1 MSRGKQVSRA
11 FFLDNFA
18 RARILFL
25 TLGLRIFRAMSQG
38 SLNIFFVASEATPYA
53 KTGGLADVAGALPK
67 ALVRLGQRASLAM
80 PRYNFESI
88 EAAGKKLFELEFQFG
103 HEARRSAIYADFSRE
118 VPVYFIDAPEYF
130 CRGRLYGEPDDA
142 ERFAYFSRASLE
154 LAQALG
160 ERVDIIHLNDWMTGL
175 AAAYLRATHL
185 NGAELANSKVLFTI
199 HNLAFQGLFD
209 PGLLSKFGLPWQIYR
224 TEGGIEFYGRASAL
238 KAGIVFSDAISTV
251 SRRYSQEIQTPE
263 FGEGFDGL
271 LRARSKDLY
280 GILNGVDYEEWNPE
294 TDPHI
299 AANYSIRDLSGKREC
314 KRDLLGTFNLPE
326 EMDRPLIGCI
336 ARLSDQK
343 GFDLVLEAID
353 RILDRGVKFVLLG
366 SGEHRYERAF
376 QALAGA
382 RPSQVGVHIGFSNE
396 LAHKIEAGADMFLMP
411 SRFEPCGLNQMYS
424 LRYGTVP
431 IVRGVGGLD
440 DTVENF
446 NRATLSGNGF
456 KFYEYKSER
465 LLEKVYEALLV
476 YSDGGMWRTLMLN
489 GMRADH
495 SWEASARQ
503 YIELYGA
510 MVGSRAPAMV

>member
-1 MSRGKQVSRA
+1 MSE
-11 FFLDNFA
+11 
-18 RARILFL
+18 
-25 TLGLRIFRAMSQG
+25 G
-38 SLNIFFVASEATPYA
+38 SLNVFFIASEATPYA

-67 ALVRLGQRASLAM
+67 ALFRLGQRASLVM
-80 PRYNFESI
+80 PRYNVEKI
-88 EAAGKKLFELEFQFG
+88 EAAGKKLFELKFQFG
-103 HEARRSAIYADFSRE
+103 HQARSSAIYVDSW
-118 VPVYFIDAPEYF
+118 VGIPVYFVDAPEYF

-154 LAQALG
+154 LVRALG
-160 ERVDIIHLNDWMTGL
+160 EKVDVLHLNDWMTGL
-175 AAAYLRATHL
+175 AAAYLRTIYLGDA
-185 NGAELANSKVLFTI
+185 ALADSKILFTI

-209 PGLLSKFGLPWQIYR
+209 PGLLPKFGLPWQIYR
-224 TEGGIEFYGRASAL
+224 TEGGIEFYGQASAL

-251 SRRYSQEIQTPE
+251 SKRYSQEIQTPE
-263 FGEGFDGL
+263 FGHGFDGL
-271 LRARSKDLY
+271 LRARSRDLF
-280 GILNGVDYEEWNPE
+280 GILNGVDYQEWNPE

-299 AANYSIRDLSGKREC
+299 AANYSIRDLSGKGEC
-314 KRDLLGTFNLPE
+314 KRDLLRVFGLTE
-326 EMDRPLIGCI
+326 ELDRPLIGCI

-353 RILDRGVKFVLLG
+353 RILDEGARFVLLG
-366 SGEHRYERAF
+366 SGEPKYERAF
-376 QALAGA
+376 QSLSRA

-440 DTVENF
+440 DTIEDF
-446 NRATLSGNGF
+446 DRATLSGNGF
-456 KFYEYKSER
+456 KFYDYNSGR
-465 LLEKVYEALLV
+465 LLEKVCEALLV
-476 YSDGGMWRTLMLN
+476 YSDKGLWRTLMLN

-503 YIELYGA
+503 YIELY
-510 MVGSRAPAMV
+510 RALVRSQEPIMA